1 MKNLLTCHCWLSSA
15 SSSRLSQWH
24 GSNSSNSS
32 SSSIA
37 SAAGGAGGGLA
48 VDAATVLF
56 AEALVSLSVMMV
68 VAVISSWCVEVSR
81 TMM

>member
-1 MKNLLTCHCWLSSA
+1 MNNLLTCHCWLSSA
-15 SSSRLSQWH
+15 SSLRLSQWH

-37 SAAGGAGGGLA
+37 SAAGSTGGGLA
-48 VDAATVLF
+48 VDAATVF

-68 VAVISSWCVEVSR
+68 VVIILGKCECIPFGA
-81 TMM
+81 